1 MPSTPAH
8 TSPRTASVDTPQDDA
23 RRDTTLSVALSTQ
36 PVNQANLGSV
46 TASPVLQ
53 QAPGLVLDACILMSG
68 LLRPLLLNLA
78 HAGLLMP
85 LWTDKIGQ
93 EWQRNAARLWP
104 IEPKLLKHE
113 WQLMQEQ
120 FPHSNMGDVTEYEAD
135 LRHTDRKDK
144 HVAATGIAGVAK
156 HIAQPISVLTWNLK
170 DFSRSE
176 LRKQQLGLI
185 DPDRLLSHW
194 WPTESSLLQ
203 QHINAT
209 VEELFLT
216 GRRQPE
222 PVVALLKRDRLFRLA
237 GCYDRLLQQR
247 ASIAAKS

>member
-1 MPSTPAH
+1 MPSTHSASAQLATDGALAVPASLH
-8 TSPRTASVDTPQDDA
+8 
-23 RRDTTLSVALSTQ
+23 
-36 PVNQANLGSV
+36 N
-46 TASPVLQ
+46 
-53 QAPGLVLDACILMSG
+53 APGLVLDACILMSG

-78 HAGLLMP
+78 KAGLLAP

-104 IEPKLLKHE
+104 IEPELLKKE

-120 FPHSNMGDVTEYEAD
+120 FPHSNMGDVTEFEAD

-156 HIAQPISVLTWNLK
+156 QVAQPISVLTWNLK

-185 DPDRLLSHW
+185 DPDRLLSQW
-194 WPTESSLLQ
+194 WATQSSLLQ
-203 QHINAT
+203 NHIDAT
-209 VEELFLT
+209 IEDLFSK

-222 PVVALLKRDRLFRLA
+222 PVVVMLKRDRLFRLA
-237 GCYDRLLQQR
+237 GCYDRLVQTTR
-247 ASIAAKS
+247 TT